1 MKTKLVIAKN
11 KKYNKM
17 TINEIQDQIIE
28 EFSIFDDWMDRY
40 SYLIELAEDFPII
53 DEKLKDNSHLI
64 DGCQSRVWID
74 AKLEDGVMV
83 LSADSD
89 AILVKGLVA
98 LLLRVFNGQK
108 PKDVAEA
115 DLYFIDK
122 IGMRENLSPTRA
134 NGFLSM
140 IQQVKYYAI
149 AFMNS

>member
-1 MKTKLVIAKN
+1 
-11 KKYNKM
+11 M
-17 TINEIQDQIIE
+17 TINEIQDQIVE

-40 SYLIELAEDFPII
+40 SYLIELADDFPLI
-53 DEKLKDNSHLI
+53 DEKLKDTAHLI

-74 AKLEDGVMV
+74 AKLKDGVMM
-83 LSADSD
+83 LTADSD

-108 PKDVAEA
+108 PKDIVEA

>member
-1 MKTKLVIAKN
+1 
-11 KKYNKM
+11 M

-28 EFSIFDDWMDRY
+28 EFAVFDDWMDKY
-40 SYLIELAEDFPII
+40 SYLIELADSFPII
-53 DEKLKDNSHLI
+53 DEKLKDNAHLI

-74 AKLEDGVMV
+74 SKLENGVMK

-108 PKDVAEA
+108 PEDVAKA

-122 IGMRENLSPTRA
+122 IGMKENLSPTRA

-140 IQQVKYYAI
+140 IKRVKLDAI
-149 AFMNS
+149 KMASNS

>member
-1 MKTKLVIAKN
+1 
-11 KKYNKM
+11 M

-40 SYLIELAEDFPII
+40 SYLIELADNFPLI
-53 DEKLKDNSHLI
+53 DEKLKDNAHLI

-83 LSADSD
+83 LTADSD

-108 PKDVAEA
+108 PKDIVEA

-149 AFMNS
+149 AFMNI

>member
-1 MKTKLVIAKN
+1 
-11 KKYNKM
+11 M
-17 TINEIQDQIIE
+17 TINEIQDQIVE

-40 SYLIELAEDFPII
+40 SYLIELADDFPLI
-53 DEKLKDNSHLI
+53 DEKLKDTAHLI

-74 AKLEDGVMV
+74 AKLKDGVMV
-83 LSADSD
+83 LTADSD
-89 AILVKGLVA
+89 AILVKGLVT

-108 PKDVAEA
+108 PKDIVEA

-149 AFMNS
+149 AFMSNDAKNN